1 MAVNKEILLSIC
13 IPTFNRADTLKTVLQ
28 RFVSDPDFDE
38 EVEIIISDNCSTDDT
53 EAEISKMASV
63 YPNVKYYRNAENV
76 RDQNFYLALSRGTG
90 RYRKLLNDYLTF
102 KSGGLKLMKDY
113 VRQYENQDVNLFFYS
128 SLRSPYRHSKEVF
141 FENVDDF
148 VRAINNKI
156 TWIANFGVWGRY
168 FDELD
173 NSEQLWKTQLAQMDW
188 TLYEMSLRKSV
199 VVNFRNYE
207 AVNVPNKKM
216 DYVFFKP
223 HVVNYYNMYKTYM
236 DQGFLSQKTIDYDKY
251 RVLSHFVGSR
261 IIQYLYLE
269 KEVSFESATAEK
281 ILDEYFE
288 NIPYYRYLKLKGSF
302 LRMMQKTGALLA
314 IKSVRRF
321 FSRKA

>member
-236 DQGFLSQKTIDYDKY
+236 SQGFLSQKTIDYDKY
-251 RVLSHFVGSR
+251 RVLSHFVGSQ

-269 KEVSFESATAEK
+269 KEVSFDSATAEK

-302 LRMMQKTGALLA
+302 LRMMQKTGVLLA
-314 IKSVRRF
+314 FKSVR
-321 FSRKA
+321 